1 LPKREAEEKKKKWQG
16 SSFVRSMGI
25 NDLEAGSPDKKNRFL
40 ELAGDFDAKN
50 LGDRIFNGLTE
61 GRQTSIVL
69 ENFIPYFDTEAEAM
83 AAFNLFD
90 VNGDGSIHQP
100 ELAAVIMRSFRE
112 KRALIA
118 ALNDLNSVVEHLNR
132 ILYWFSGFAT
142 FLAALPILGISFAS
156 VVSLSSLFLGLSFIF
171 GNTAKST
178 FDAIVF
184 IFVHHPFDA
193 GDRVFIDE
201 KNYVV
206 HEMGLLFTSFNEAG
220 KIVYIPNAV
229 LLGKV
234 ITNVRRSG
242 NMVDFIKVELH
253 L

>member
-1 LPKREAEEKKKKWQG
+1 
-16 SSFVRSMGI
+16 MGI
-25 NDLEAGSPDKKNRFL
+25 NDQEAGIADRKNRFL

-50 LGDRIFNGLTE
+50 LGERIFSGLTE
-61 GRQTSIVL
+61 GHQSCILL
-69 ENFIPYFDTEAEAM
+69 ENFRPYFESEEDAL
-83 AAFNLFD
+83 AAFKLFD
-90 VNGDGSIHQP
+90 VNDDGSIQLP
-100 ELAAVIMRSFRE
+100 ELIAVIMKSFRE

-118 ALNDLNSVVEHLNR
+118 ALNDLNSVVEHLNQ

-142 FLAALPILGISFAS
+142 FLAALPILGITFAS

-178 FDAIVF
+178 FDAIIF

-193 GDRVFIDE
+193 GDRVFIDD

-206 HEMGLLFTSFNEAG
+206 HEMGLLYTSFNEAG
-220 KIVYIPNAV
+220 KIVYIPNSF
-229 LLGKV
+229 LSGRI

-242 NMVDFIKVELH
+242 NMVDSIKVIIES
-253 L
+253 